1 MLVTCR
7 SRRSPFVLMAI
18 VPVKGEGEM
27 NPQYVELASL
37 VMVWGGVWLRD
48 TGSRALFPL
57 RSWLDRLT
65 P

>member
-1 MLVTCR
+1 
-7 SRRSPFVLMAI
+7 
-18 VPVKGEGEM
+18 M

-48 TGSRALFPL
+48 QSMRALFPL
-57 RSWLDRLT
+57 KSWFGRFT

>member
-1 MLVTCR
+1 
-7 SRRSPFVLMAI
+7 MAR

-37 VMVWGGVWLRD
+37 VMVWGGVWLRE

-57 RSWLDRLT
+57 RSWFDRLT